1 MFLSVQFLGRGIIV
15 GAFDPFPVM
24 EDFTGEMNISR
35 IFGDHWFYFDVATD
49 SEIESFQCEL
59 ECRGIDDD
67 EIQELLYSVDV
78 KDGAFVETA
87 PDYVDSI
94 VGALSD
100 EWLEVFELEFTEVGN
115 DFSGWGVVPIY
126 CNVTF
131 NAEKAAEMLR
141 ERDIT
146 HLDDGRDISGFI
158 RTADD
163 VSWIVFEVMRIA
175 AEEHH
180 DGLTNSGVETFC
192 DIAGELIDIPAAV
205 INRVYG

>member
-1 MFLSVQFLGRGIIV
+1 M

-49 SEIESFQCEL
+49 QEIECFQYEL
-59 ECRGIDDD
+59 ESRGIDDD
-67 EIQELLYSVDV
+67 EAQELLYSVDV
-78 KDGAFVETA
+78 NMGAFVETA
-87 PDYVDSI
+87 PAYVDSI
-94 VGALSD
+94 MDALSD
-100 EWLEVFELEFTEVGN
+100 EWNEVFELEFTELGN
-115 DFSGWGVVPIY
+115 DLGGWGVVPIY

-146 HLDDGRDISGFI
+146 YLDDGRDISGFI

-163 VSWIVFEVMRIA
+163 ISWIVFEVMRIA
-175 AEEHH
+175 ADEHH
-180 DGLTNSGVETFC
+180 DVLHNSAFETFC
-192 DIAGELIDIPAAV
+192 DIAGELIDIPDAV

>member
-1 MFLSVQFLGRGIIV
+1 M

-49 SEIESFQCEL
+49 SEIENFQYDL
-59 ECRGIDDD
+59 ESRGIDDD
-67 EIQELLYSVDV
+67 EVQELMCSVDV
-78 KDGAFVETA
+78 KMGAFAETA

-100 EWLEVFELEFTEVGN
+100 EWLEVFEFEFTEIGN
-115 DFSGWGVVPIY
+115 DLGGWGVVPIY

-146 HLDDGRDISGFI
+146 HLDDGREISGFI

-180 DGLTNSGVETFC
+180 DDLTNSGVETFC

>member
-1 MFLSVQFLGRGIIV
+1 M

-24 EDFTGEMNISR
+24 RDFSGEMNISR
-35 IFGDHWFYFDVATD
+35 IFGDHWFYFDVATNQ
-49 SEIESFQCEL
+49 EIECFQWEF
-59 ECRGIDDD
+59 ESRGIDDD
-67 EIQELLYSVDV
+67 EVQELLYSVDV
-78 KDGAFVETA
+78 KTGAFEETA

-115 DFSGWGVVPIY
+115 DLGGWGVVPIY

-131 NAEKAAEMLR
+131 NAERAAEMLR
-141 ERDIT
+141 ERGIT
-146 HLDDGRDISGFI
+146 HLDDGRDISGFV

-180 DGLTNSGVETFC
+180 DDLTNSGVETFC

>member
-1 MFLSVQFLGRGIIV
+1 MFLSSRYLEGVFIM

-35 IFGDHWFYFDVATD
+35 IFGDHSFYFDVATD
-49 SEIESFQCEL
+49 SEIESFQYEL
-59 ECRGIDDD
+59 ESRGIDDD

-78 KDGAFVETA
+78 KMGAFAETA

-94 VGALSD
+94 AGALSD
-100 EWLEVFELEFTEVGN
+100 EWLEVFEFEFTELGN
-115 DFSGWGVVPIY
+115 DLGGWGVVPIY

-131 NAEKAAEMLR
+131 NAERAADMLR
-141 ERDIT
+141 ERGIT
-146 HLDDGRDISGFI
+146 ELDDGRDIPGFF

-180 DGLTNSGVETFC
+180 DDLVNSGVETFC
-192 DIAGELIDIPAAV
+192 NMAGELIDIPAAV

>member
-1 MFLSVQFLGRGIIV
+1 M

-35 IFGDHWFYFDVATD
+35 IFGDHWFYFDVATN
-49 SEIESFQCEL
+49 SEIENFRYEL

-67 EIQELLYSVDV
+67 EVQELLYSVDV

-87 PDYVDSI
+87 PDYVGSI
-94 VGALSD
+94 VHALPM
-100 EWLEVFELEFTEVGN
+100 EWNEVFELEFTELGN
-115 DFSGWGVVPIY
+115 DLGGWGVVPIY

-131 NAEKAAEMLR
+131 DAERAAEMLR
-141 ERDIT
+141 DRGIT
-146 HLDDGRDISGFI
+146 HLDDGRDISGFV

-163 VSWIVFEVMRIA
+163 IPWIVFEVMRIA
-175 AEEHH
+175 ADECH
-180 DGLTNSGVETFC
+180 DDLTNSGVETFC
-192 DIAGELIDIPAAV
+192 DMAGELIDIPAAV